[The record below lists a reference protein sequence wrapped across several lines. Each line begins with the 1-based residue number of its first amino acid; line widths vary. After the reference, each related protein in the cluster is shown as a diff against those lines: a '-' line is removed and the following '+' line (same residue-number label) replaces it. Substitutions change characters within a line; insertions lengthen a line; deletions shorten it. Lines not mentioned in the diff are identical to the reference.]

1 MTQSK
6 AETVMTLQTVM
17 IASRRLSAFE
27 VSEIVVE
34 KGIKSVTE
42 LQALASEQKSEE
54 KTDLAEFIVNRAPRV
69 VSDIVK
75 TAWDMENADATL
87 QRSQKSR
94 MLPLEE
100 AGEDDC
106 VDGCDGQWRL
116 CAEKILE
123 NNGIDVELFLTAVNE
138 LLGTLRSDDG

>member
-42 LQALASEQKSEE
+42 LQALASK
-54 KTDLAEFIVNRAPRV
+54 K
-69 VSDIVK
+69 
-75 TAWDMENADATL
+75 
-87 QRSQKSR
+87 
-94 MLPLEE
+94 
-100 AGEDDC
+100 
-106 VDGCDGQWRL
+106 
-116 CAEKILE
+116 
-123 NNGIDVELFLTAVNE
+123 
-138 LLGTLRSDDG
+138 